1 MYADWLEHFYADDK
15 HLQYQK
21 ALEGGYSI
29 PHMNTLIQQAG
40 EKSLPCIIPST
51 RTGRWVIYA
60 LAENERSLDEL
71 RRILTAALGSAD
83 TSADIR
89 TLYDSDDAGE
99 KILLERSP
107 CGVLAL
113 TFLPI
118 PAGEEEKVKKLRA
131 ARMARVYAM
140 LQTVMD
146 LYSRRPVLTSL
157 INRQTGRILRD
168 FYTAC
173 HAQDGKAA
181 EQYLEELRGNQALS
195 PLNLLFLEL
204 LAMAASARWEA
215 ILSHPRLEALLRG
228 RIPERIQR
236 LLLRSTG
243 HFRINAIQD
252 EHFPADTREEAR
264 RLVLDLIPLY
274 KVTPRFTHHTSFM
287 PDWQLWAIGA
297 ALLGIKGWQTATPL
311 LQPEWTQQVEL
322 WVTGQSS
329 LPPTVEVAE
338 KALIQAPLVTVLS
351 FDDARELLIEV
362 ITADL
367 ERESEIFSQLAAMPE
382 ATRQE
387 LEKTP
392 KLWDIWLGLEKRCE
406 AQDYG
411 WNHWLSDLQQATEPE
426 LFESLRQA
434 AVMHY
439 MDWLPAT
446 FSDTQW
452 QKLLGQPSHS
462 QSGMVLRDILPNLLS
477 WLQEYDVQVSASLW
491 PDWLMLFA
499 VEDIRSE
506 EDVRLA
512 GMILDKFLSGRFTR
526 EEYSTALEAIEFVSR
541 ANISVRTL
549 GYLLD
554 ISELLYDKVTGDDAA
569 RLGFW
574 IKVQEMLNER
584 WERLDASMQFTARM
598 VEKLYLGAHAG
609 HAFPGQTST
618 PGIAS
623 PLQRNLKGKT
633 LLIYS
638 LMEGAARRGK
648 DALCHLYPGLDVELN
663 HDHVSTPALLNLVD
677 KVDYVIFATGCSK
690 HQAFYAV
697 TDRRRDIIYPS
708 GKGASSMV
716 TAFTE
721 ALG

>member
-1 MYADWLEHFYADDK
+1 MYAEWLDKFYADDK
-15 HLQYQK
+15 HLQYDK
-21 ALEGGYSI
+21 AIAGGYSI
-29 PHMNTLIQQAG
+29 PQMNTLIQQAG
-40 EKSLPCIIPST
+40 AKALPCILPST
-51 RTGRWVIYA
+51 RRGRWVLYA
-60 LAENERSLDEL
+60 LAQNERSLDEL

-83 TSADIR
+83 TSADIS
-89 TLYDSDDAGE
+89 TFYDSDDAGE
-99 KILLERSP
+99 KILLEKSP
-107 CGVLAL
+107 GGVLAL
-113 TFLPI
+113 TFLPL
-118 PAGEEEKVKKLRA
+118 PNGDKDRVDEWRK
-131 ARMARVYAM
+131 ARMQRVYAM

-146 LYSRRPVLTSL
+146 LYRRRPLFTSL
-157 INRQTGRILRD
+157 VKRPTGRILRD

-173 HAQDGKAA
+173 HAQDGKKA
-181 EQYLEELRGNQALS
+181 EYYLEELRGNQALS

-204 LAMAASARWEA
+204 LSMAASSNWDA

-228 RIPERIQR
+228 RVPERIQR

-252 EHFPADTREEAR
+252 AQFPSDTREDAR

-274 KVTPRFTHHTSFM
+274 KVTPRFTHHASFL

-297 ALLGIKGWQTATPL
+297 ALLGIDGWQTATPL
-311 LQPEWTQQVEL
+311 LQPEWTQQVER

-329 LPPTVEVAE
+329 LPLTAEVAE
-338 KALIQAPLVTVLS
+338 KALIQAPVITVLS
-351 FDDARELLIEV
+351 FDDAKELLIEV

-367 ERESEIFSQLAAMPE
+367 ERESEIFAQLAAMPE
-382 ATRQE
+382 ITRQE
-387 LEKTP
+387 IERIP

-406 AQDYG
+406 THDYG
-411 WNHWLSDLQQATEPE
+411 WNHWLSDLQLATEPE
-426 LFESLRQA
+426 RFESLRQS
-434 AVMHY
+434 AVMHC
-439 MDWLPAT
+439 MDWLPTT
-446 FSDTQW
+446 FSSTQW
-452 QKLLGQPSHS
+452 QTLLGQHSHS

-491 PDWLMLFA
+491 PDWLMLFV

-526 EEYSTALEAIEFVSR
+526 EEYTTALEAIELVSK

-584 WERLDASMQFTARM
+584 WERLDDSMQFSARM

-609 HAFPGQTST
+609 RAFPGQTST
-618 PGIAS
+618 SDVAS
-623 PLQRNLKGKT
+623 PQQRDLKGKT

-677 KVDYVIFATGCSK
+677 KADYIIFATGSSK

-697 TDRRRDIIYPS
+697 TDRRRDIIYPT

-716 TAFTE
+716 AAFKE
-721 ALG
+721 ALE